1 MDIDRLCE
9 IITKVSRCTRL
20 TIIKTTVAKNGRV
33 VDVQE
38 SDTAVRTKPDLMV
51 ILLAVFGVG
60 VLVTLLLPMAAS
72 DSVAAPASELQAG
85 VIIGN

>member
-1 MDIDRLCE
+1 MDIHHLCE
-9 IITKVSRCTRL
+9 IIPKVSRCQRL
-20 TIIKTTVAKNGRV
+20 TIIKATASQNGRAM
-33 VDVQE
+33 DVRE
-38 SDTAVRTKPDLMV
+38 SDTAVRTKPDLMM